1 MLKCSSRCVS
11 PVRVRPFLIM
21 LVIAII
27 ALSFHAKKA
36 SANNAERYDAEYYD
50 AEYVRND
57 VPVSQIKKGTV
68 LGTLYMKSKRIIF
81 YASSGSP
88 GPVTISFSFQSMVSA
103 SPPDPGCTLGVN
115 TSFGILRYGVTGRES
130 VCKPGENL
138 FLTKDITAIYMGYST
153 NRPPYGRI
161 YQYQATVPRIK
172 LFDVVVNDPE
182 RVRASAGKTVVFP
195 IDSLTTLSIGSVTGY
210 IGSGG
215 IYPLS
220 QKNFPSINVFFG
232 PTQPAAFFPQQNSSH
247 ALLPLPVKPSGDL
260 ATGSASVDLCLYDG
274 AGLTTSRY
282 MLTFQ
287 DQNTANTSPYF
298 AVYNNN
304 GTGKMD
310 YSVSL
315 TDPSGTPQPVTNRTP
330 FFWSNMQNGGAAQSR
345 LKYVQLPDGIQG
357 LVPCVPSVVTV
368 KVKPV
373 PYKSL
378 RAGNYTGHLN
388 ILFTPS
394 TN

>member
-1 MLKCSSRCVS
+1 TPL
-11 PVRVRPFLIM
+11 
-21 LVIAII
+21 
-27 ALSFHAKKA
+27 
-36 SANNAERYDAEYYD
+36 N
-50 AEYVRND
+50 
-57 VPVSQIKKGTV
+57 KKG
-68 LGTLYMKSKRIIF
+68 M
-81 YASSGSP
+81 
-88 GPVTISFSFQSMVSA
+88 
-103 SPPDPGCTLGVN
+103 
-115 TSFGILRYGVTGRES
+115 
-130 VCKPGENL
+130 
-138 FLTKDITAIYMGYST
+138 
-153 NRPPYGRI
+153 
-161 YQYQATVPRIK
+161 
-172 LFDVVVNDPE
+172 
-182 RVRASAGKTVVFP
+182 
-195 IDSLTTLSIGSVTGY
+195 
-210 IGSGG
+210 
-215 IYPLS
+215 
-220 QKNFPSINVFFG
+220 VFFDKSMKYQVVLVHIG
-232 PTQPAAFFPQQNSSH
+232 ESQPTAFFPEKNSSH

-298 AVYNNN
+298 AVYNNS

-330 FFWSNMQNGGAAQSR
+330 FFWSNMQNGGAAQGR

>member
-1 MLKCSSRCVS
+1 MLKCSSRCIF

-21 LVIAII
+21 LIIAVI
-27 ALSFHAKKA
+27 ALSLHAGKA
-36 SANNAERYDAEYYD
+36 SATVYFKTEYMRHD
-50 AEYVRND
+50 L
-57 VPVSQIKKGTV
+57 PVSQIKKGSVVGSVYLKAQRVTFSTRTRSFPNAGRIS
-68 LGTLYMKSKRIIF
+68 LAMNSLYNPNPS
-81 YASSGSP
+81 Y
-88 GPVTISFSFQSMVSA
+88 
-103 SPPDPGCTLGVN
+103 PPDPGCVPDDRALSRNSGLGLLRNTASGVEAVCSNSPASPFLNGLTLTATGAYSYVID
-115 TSFGILRYGVTGRES
+115 GIVYE
-130 VCKPGENL
+130 
-138 FLTKDITAIYMGYST
+138 
-153 NRPPYGRI
+153 
-161 YQYQATVPRIK
+161 QTVLLPRVK
-172 LFDVVVNDPE
+172 LYDVVVNDPIK
-182 RVRASAGKTVVFP
+182 ALSMAGR
-195 IDSLTTLSIGSVTGY
+195 SVTMIPSALRTSMYYEGSSFVDEFY
-210 IGSGG
+210 SYDPVSFWIGET
-215 IYPLS
+215 
-220 QKNFPSINVFFG
+220 K
-232 PTQPAAFFPQQNSSH
+232 PAAFFPQQNSSH

-298 AVYNNN
+298 AVYNNS

>member
-1 MLKCSSRCVS
+1 MLKCSSRCFS
-11 PVRVRPFLIM
+11 PARVRPFLIM
-21 LVIAII
+21 PIAAVI
-27 ALSFHAKKA
+27 ALSSHAVKA
-36 SANNAERYDAEYYD
+36 ADFIGEFEGVRNLHPSKIKQGTVLTSFYMEKQDVNWGSVTKRDYEPPFPVRIDVLALGQPGNQGCIPSGSNGAYAIVRYDASG
-50 AEYVRND
+50 AK
-57 VPVSQIKKGTV
+57 VSGCADNHTILDNSLAIMRST
-68 LGTLYMKSKRIIF
+68 SKRKDGSYDIF
-81 YASSGSP
+81 WS
-88 GPVTISFSFQSMVSA
+88 
-103 SPPDPGCTLGVN
+103 LN
-115 TSFGILRYGVTGRES
+115 
-130 VCKPGENL
+130 
-138 FLTKDITAIYMGYST
+138 
-153 NRPPYGRI
+153 
-161 YQYQATVPRIK
+161 VPRTK
-172 LFDVVVNDPE
+172 LFDVVVNDPQQLFKL
-182 RVRASAGKTVVFP
+182 VPNGSGNITIQSQIFP
-195 IDSLTTLSIGSVTGY
+195 PLSFTDKNKGSFIGYFYPKAVNGSVF
-210 IGSGG
+210 IGD
-215 IYPLS
+215 I
-220 QKNFPSINVFFG
+220 
-232 PTQPAAFFPQQNSSH
+232 QPAAFFPQQNSSH

-298 AVYNNN
+298 AVYNNS

-330 FFWSNMQNGGAAQSR
+330 FFWSNMQNGGAAQGR